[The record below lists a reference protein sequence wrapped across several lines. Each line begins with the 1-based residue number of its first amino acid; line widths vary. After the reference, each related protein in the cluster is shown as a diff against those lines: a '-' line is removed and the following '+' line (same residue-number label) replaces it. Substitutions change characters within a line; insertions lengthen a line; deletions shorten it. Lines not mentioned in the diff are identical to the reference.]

1 MALTGLACVGFLF
14 GHAIGNLQYFL
25 GSDTYNSYAYFLQSL
40 GEILWIIRFGL
51 IGCILL
57 HIISAVYLRIHNN
70 AAKPIGYQV
79 KNYAKAK
86 LTSRTM
92 LWTGLLIC
100 SGLTFHLL
108 HFTVG
113 AIDFENG
120 YNQEEIYPTGTF
132 VVGAGCSDTDAKGCN
147 MDNGKCP
154 DCKEGGNTCQMESN
168 LCSMEGASID
178 KEEERNALRER
189 FMAKAMEQEGEQSC
203 CATDAQ
209 ANADKP
215 CQMAGHSE
223 NCDKPCCKEGG
234 NKGECSVADK
244 KCETSEN
251 VSCCE
256 SQTNVYD
263 KAKPGEVIKPRHDV
277 YAMVTAEFS
286 NIFVA
291 LSYIIF
297 VCLVGFHLNHAI
309 QSAIHTIGIE
319 GPKFTPFM
327 RIASTCLSIILI
339 LLFIT
344 LPLGILAKTYLGCI
358 VGGLF

>member
-51 IGCILL
+51 IGCIIL

-70 AAKPIGYQV
+70 AAKPVGYQV

-100 SGLTFHLL
+100 SALTFHLL

-113 AIDFENG
+113 AVDFEGG
-120 YNQEEIYPTGTF
+120 YNQEEIHPTGTF
-132 VVGAGCSDTDAKGCN
+132 VASPSGCSDGKAKGCKI
-147 MDNGKCP
+147 DDVKCP
-154 DCKEGGNTCQMESN
+154 DCKEGGNACQTESN
-168 LCSMEGASID
+168 TCTIVTQA
-178 KEEERNALRER
+178 
-189 FMAKAMEQEGEQSC
+189 EQDLITVTQQAAQDSEQSC

-209 ANADKP
+209 ANADKQ

-223 NCDKPCCKEGG
+223 NCDKPCCK
-234 NKGECSVADK
+234 DK
-244 KCETSEN
+244 KSGAKCEMSEN

-256 SQTNVYD
+256 TKINVYD
-263 KAKPGEVIKPRHDV
+263 EAKPGEIVKPRHDV

-291 LSYIIF
+291 LAYIIF
-297 VCLVGFHLNHAI
+297 VSLVGFHLNHAI
-309 QSAIHTIGIE
+309 QSAVHTIGIE

-327 RIASTCLSIILI
+327 RIASTCLSIILV
-339 LLFIT
+339 LLFIC
-344 LPLGILAKTYLGCI
+344 LPLGVLAKTYLGCI